1 VKRLNRI
8 RVGIIGS
15 GFIAKQKH
23 LPAWK
28 KAKRNAEVVAL
39 SDPNVE
45 QAETLAHTY
54 GIAKVYKDFHQML
67 EAERLDVVDICS
79 PPRTHAEIAIRS
91 LKSGVHALIEKPM
104 AISTEECDQ
113 ILAVAK
119 ENGRKICVAHSDLF
133 YPSFLKARE
142 IVKQGT
148 IGNFNGMRIFLS
160 TPVDYIT
167 SRPDHWAH
175 RLPGGVIGETGPHV
189 IYMTLAFINPIQR
202 VRIEGRK
209 QLKQFPWSPY
219 EDYRLDLMG
228 QNATC
233 SVALTYATNRW
244 AVQLDLWGSEGHLKF
259 DLETQTVIVHGRS
272 DLKPATLGV
281 SAVKEAG
288 QILTGTLGTSLTYL
302 TGKFENTHER
312 LVRDFIESIR
322 NGSPTPV
329 PPEEGREAVRVMDLL
344 VGQLAAGIT

>member
-1 VKRLNRI
+1 MKRM

-28 KAKRNAEVVAL
+28 KAGRDAEVVAL
-39 SDPNVE
+39 SDPNVA
-45 QAETLAHTY
+45 QAAELARAH
-54 GIAKVYKDFHQML
+54 GITGVYKDYRQML
-67 EAERLDVVDICS
+67 EAEQLDVVDICS
-79 PPRTHAEIAIRS
+79 PPRTHAELAIRS
-91 LKSGVHALIEKPM
+91 LKAGAHALIEKPM
-104 AISTEECDQ
+104 AINTEECDQ
-113 ILAVAK
+113 ILAVAQ

-148 IGNFNGMRIFLS
+148 IGDFGGMRIFLS

-167 SRPDHWAH
+167 SKPDHWAH

-189 IYMTLAFINPIQR
+189 IYMALAFINPIQTVR
-202 VRIEGRK
+202 VDARK
-209 QLKQFPWSPY
+209 QLNQFPWSPY

-228 QNATC
+228 ENATC

-244 AVQLDLWGSEGHLKF
+244 AVQLDVWGSEGHLKF
-259 DLETQTVIVHGRS
+259 DLETQTLIVHGRS
-272 DLKPATLGV
+272 DLKPMTLGI

-288 QILTGTLGTSLTYL
+288 QMLGGTLGTSLSYL

-312 LVRDFIESIR
+312 LVREFVASIR
-322 NGSPTPV
+322 SGCPTPV

-344 VGQLAAGIT
+344 VSQLAVGTT

>member
-1 VKRLNRI
+1 MKRM

-28 KAKRNAEVVAL
+28 KVGREAQVVAL
-39 SDPNVE
+39 SDPNVA
-45 QAETLAHTY
+45 QAEELARAY
-54 GIAKVYKDFHQML
+54 GIAGIYKDYRQML
-67 EAERLDVVDICS
+67 ESEQLDVVDICS
-79 PPRTHAEIAIRS
+79 PPRTHAELAIGS
-91 LKSGVHALIEKPM
+91 LKAGAHALIEKPM
-104 AISTEECDQ
+104 AINTEECDQ
-113 ILAVAK
+113 ILAVAQ

-148 IGNFNGMRIFLS
+148 IGDFGGMRIFLS

-167 SRPDHWAH
+167 SKPDHWAH

-189 IYMTLAFINPIQR
+189 IYMALAFINPIQKVR
-202 VRIEGRK
+202 VDARK
-209 QLKQFPWSPY
+209 QLNQFPWSPY

-228 QNATC
+228 ENATC

-259 DLETQTVIVHGRS
+259 DLETQTLVVHGRS
-272 DLKPATLGV
+272 DLKPMTLGI

-288 QILTGTLGTSLTYL
+288 QMLGGTLGTSLSYL

-312 LVRDFIESIR
+312 LVREFVESIR
-322 NGSPTPV
+322 SGSPTPV

-344 VGQLAAGIT
+344 VSQLAAGST

>member
-1 VKRLNRI
+1 LNRI

-45 QAETLAHTY
+45 QAETLAHAH

-67 EAERLDVVDICS
+67 ETERLDVVDICS

-91 LKSGVHALIEKPM
+91 LKSGAHALIEKPM

-148 IGNFNGMRIFLS
+148 IGNFSGMRIFLS

-228 QNATC
+228 ENATC

-244 AVQLDLWGSEGHLKF
+244 AVQLDVWGSEGHLKF

>member
-1 VKRLNRI
+1 LKRM

-28 KAKRNAEVVAL
+28 KVGREAQVVAL
-39 SDPNVE
+39 SDPNVA
-45 QAETLAHTY
+45 QAEELARAY
-54 GIAKVYKDFHQML
+54 GIAGIYKDYRQML
-67 EAERLDVVDICS
+67 ESEQLDVVDICS
-79 PPRTHAEIAIRS
+79 PPRTHAELAIGS
-91 LKSGVHALIEKPM
+91 LKAGAHALIEKPM
-104 AISTEECDQ
+104 AINTEECDQ
-113 ILAVAK
+113 ILAVAQ

-142 IVKQGT
+142 IVKQGS
-148 IGNFNGMRIFLS
+148 IGDFGGMRIFLS

-167 SRPDHWAH
+167 SKPDHWAH

-189 IYMTLAFINPIQR
+189 IYMALAFINPIQKVR
-202 VRIEGRK
+202 VDARK
-209 QLKQFPWSPY
+209 QLNQFPWSPY

-228 QNATC
+228 ENATC

-259 DLETQTVIVHGRS
+259 DLETQTLVVHGRS
-272 DLKPATLGV
+272 DLKPMTLGI

-288 QILTGTLGTSLTYL
+288 QMLGGTLGTSLSYL

-312 LVRDFIESIR
+312 LVREFVESIR
-322 NGSPTPV
+322 SGSPTPV

-344 VGQLAAGIT
+344 VSQLAAGST

>member
-1 VKRLNRI
+1 M

-28 KAKRNAEVVAL
+28 KVGREAQVVAL
-39 SDPNVE
+39 SDPNVA
-45 QAETLAHTY
+45 QAEELARAY
-54 GIAKVYKDFHQML
+54 GIAGIYKDYRQML
-67 EAERLDVVDICS
+67 ESEQLDVVDICS
-79 PPRTHAEIAIRS
+79 PPRTHAELAIGS
-91 LKSGVHALIEKPM
+91 LKAGAHALIEKPM
-104 AISTEECDQ
+104 AINTEECDQ
-113 ILAVAK
+113 ILAVAQ

-142 IVKQGT
+142 IVKQGS
-148 IGNFNGMRIFLS
+148 IGDFGGMRIFLS

-167 SRPDHWAH
+167 SKPDHWAH

-189 IYMTLAFINPIQR
+189 IYMALAFINPIQKVR
-202 VRIEGRK
+202 VDARK
-209 QLKQFPWSPY
+209 QLNQFPWSPY

-228 QNATC
+228 ENATC

-259 DLETQTVIVHGRS
+259 DLETQTLVVHGRS
-272 DLKPATLGV
+272 DLKPMTLGI

-288 QILTGTLGTSLTYL
+288 QMLGGTLGTSLSYL

-312 LVRDFIESIR
+312 LVREFVESIR
-322 NGSPTPV
+322 SGSPTPV

-344 VGQLAAGIT
+344 VSQLAAGST

>member
-1 VKRLNRI
+1 MKRLNRI

-28 KAKRNAEVVAL
+28 KAVRNAEVVAL
-39 SDPNVE
+39 CDPNVA
-45 QAETLAHTY
+45 QAEDLARAH
-54 GIAKVYKDFHQML
+54 GIPRVYKDFQQML
-67 EAERLDVVDICS
+67 EAERLEVVDICA
-79 PPRTHAEIAIRS
+79 PPRAHAELAIRS
-91 LKSGVHALIEKPM
+91 LKSGAHALIEKPM
-104 AISTEECDQ
+104 AINTEECDQ

-119 ENGRKICVAHSDLF
+119 QTGRKICVAHSDLF

-148 IGNFNGMRIFLS
+148 IGDFGGMRIFLS
-160 TPVDYIT
+160 TPADYIT
-167 SRPDHWAH
+167 SKPDHWAH

-202 VRIEGRK
+202 VRVEARK
-209 QLKQFPWSPY
+209 QLNQFPWSPY
-219 EDYRLDLMG
+219 EDYRLDLTG
-228 QNATC
+228 ENATC

-244 AVQLDLWGSEGHLKF
+244 AVQLDVWGSEGHLKC
-259 DLETQTVIVHGRS
+259 DLETQTLIVHGRS

-288 QILTGTLGTSLTYL
+288 QILTGTLGTSLSYL

-322 NGSPTPV
+322 NGSPAPV
-329 PPEEGREAVRVMDLL
+329 SPEEGREAVRVMDLV
-344 VGQLAAGIT
+344 VGQLAAGTT

>member
-1 VKRLNRI
+1 M

-28 KAKRNAEVVAL
+28 KVGREAQVVAL
-39 SDPNVE
+39 SDPNVA
-45 QAETLAHTY
+45 QAEELARAY
-54 GIAKVYKDFHQML
+54 GIAGVYKDYRQML
-67 EAERLDVVDICS
+67 EAEQLDVVDICS
-79 PPRTHAEIAIRS
+79 PPRTHAELAIGS
-91 LKSGVHALIEKPM
+91 LKAGAHALIEKPM
-104 AISTEECDQ
+104 AINTEECDQ
-113 ILAVAK
+113 ILAVAQ

-142 IVKQGT
+142 IVKQGS
-148 IGNFNGMRIFLS
+148 IGDFGGMRIFLS

-167 SRPDHWAH
+167 SKPDHWAH

-189 IYMTLAFINPIQR
+189 IYMALAFINPIQKVR
-202 VRIEGRK
+202 VDARK
-209 QLKQFPWSPY
+209 QLNQFPWSPY
-219 EDYRLDLMG
+219 EDYRLDLIG
-228 QNATC
+228 ENATC

-259 DLETQTVIVHGRS
+259 DLETQTLVVHGRS
-272 DLKPATLGV
+272 DLKPMTLGI

-288 QILTGTLGTSLTYL
+288 QMLGGTLGTSLSYL

-312 LVRDFIESIR
+312 LVRGFVESIR

-344 VGQLAAGIT
+344 VSQLAAGST

>member
-1 VKRLNRI
+1 M

-28 KAKRNAEVVAL
+28 KAGRDAEVVAL
-39 SDPNVE
+39 SDPNVA
-45 QAETLAHTY
+45 QAEELARAH
-54 GIAKVYKDFHQML
+54 GITGVYKDYRQML
-67 EAERLDVVDICS
+67 EAEQLDVVDICS
-79 PPRTHAEIAIRS
+79 PPRTHAELAIRS
-91 LKSGVHALIEKPM
+91 LKAGAHTLIEKPM
-104 AISTEECDQ
+104 AINTEECDQ
-113 ILAVAK
+113 ILAVAQ

-142 IVKQGT
+142 IVKQGS
-148 IGNFNGMRIFLS
+148 IGDFGGMRIFLS

-167 SRPDHWAH
+167 SKPDHWAH

-189 IYMTLAFINPIQR
+189 IYMALAFINPIQR
-202 VRIEGRK
+202 VRVDGRK
-209 QLKQFPWSPY
+209 QLNQFPWSPY

-228 QNATC
+228 ENATC

-244 AVQLDLWGSEGHLKF
+244 AVQLDVWGSEGHLKF
-259 DLETQTVIVHGRS
+259 DLETQTLIVHGRS
-272 DLKPATLGV
+272 DLKPMTLGI

-288 QILTGTLGTSLTYL
+288 QMLGGTLGTSLSYL

-312 LVRDFIESIR
+312 LVREFVASIR
-322 NGSPTPV
+322 SGSPTPV

-344 VGQLAAGIT
+344 VSQLAIGTT

>member
-1 VKRLNRI
+1 LNRV

-28 KAKRNAEVVAL
+28 KAVRNAEVVAL
-39 SDPNVE
+39 CDPNVA
-45 QAETLAHTY
+45 QAEDLARAH
-54 GIAKVYKDFHQML
+54 GIRQVYKDYQQML

-79 PPRTHAEIAIRS
+79 PPRTHAELAIRS
-91 LKSGVHALIEKPM
+91 LNSGAHALIEKPM
-104 AISTEECDQ
+104 AINTEECDQ

-142 IVKQGT
+142 IVRQGT
-148 IGNFNGMRIFLS
+148 IGDFAGMRIFLS

-189 IYMTLAFINPIQR
+189 IYMTLAFINPIQGVR
-202 VRIEGRK
+202 VEARK

-228 QNATC
+228 DNATC
-233 SVALTYATNRW
+233 SVALTYATSRW
-244 AVQLDLWGSEGHLKF
+244 AVQLDVWGSEGHLKF
-259 DLETQTVIVHGRS
+259 DLETQTLIVHGRS
-272 DLKPATLGV
+272 DLKPTTLGV

-288 QILTGTLGTSLTYL
+288 QILTGTLGTSLSYL
-302 TGKFENTHER
+302 TGRFENTHER
-312 LVRDFIESIR
+312 LVRDFIDSIR

-344 VGQLAAGIT
+344 VAQLASGIT

>member
-1 VKRLNRI
+1 M

-28 KAKRNAEVVAL
+28 KVGREAQVVAL
-39 SDPNVE
+39 SDPNVA
-45 QAETLAHTY
+45 QAEELARAY
-54 GIAKVYKDFHQML
+54 GIAGVYKDYRQML
-67 EAERLDVVDICS
+67 EAEQLDVVDICS
-79 PPRTHAEIAIRS
+79 PPRTHAELAIRS
-91 LKSGVHALIEKPM
+91 LKAGAHALIEKPM
-104 AISTEECDQ
+104 AINTEECDQ
-113 ILAVAK
+113 ILAVAQ

-142 IVKQGT
+142 IVKQGS
-148 IGNFNGMRIFLS
+148 IGDFGGMRIFLS

-167 SRPDHWAH
+167 SKPDHWAH

-189 IYMTLAFINPIQR
+189 IYMALAFINPIQKVR
-202 VRIEGRK
+202 VDARK
-209 QLKQFPWSPY
+209 QLNQFPWSPY
-219 EDYRLDLMG
+219 EDYRLDLIG
-228 QNATC
+228 DNATC

-259 DLETQTVIVHGRS
+259 DLETQTLIVHGRS
-272 DLKPATLGV
+272 DLKPMTLGI

-288 QILTGTLGTSLTYL
+288 QMLSGTLGTSLSYL
-302 TGKFENTHER
+302 TGRFENTHER
-312 LVRDFIESIR
+312 LVREFVESIR
-322 NGSPTPV
+322 SGSPTPV

-344 VGQLAAGIT
+344 VSQLAAGST